1 MSKFDFTAAI
11 KEGQKRLENKNLA
24 LIALGP
30 SGSGKSRLCG
40 TMGVKTLYLH
50 TSGESHGPAS
60 AAAGGSEILP
70 ICIDAGPSIPS
81 KHVDGDGNESMV
93 PSSTTVS
100 ADEAYKRLLDILDSV
115 AELKK
120 LGVKAIAIDG
130 ATELESIIQNT
141 TTWKQRLAA
150 EYKGVKSYA
159 GDLTLSM
166 FRPILLKLQRLQAEL
181 GIHYVLTCILSV
193 REYGENNEILDASP
207 SLYGFNVAT
216 GLIQQFPDILV
227 IGQVSDGE
235 RARPAIQLGS
245 HVSKAT
251 KDQKSQEVRK
261 LSNFYNRITGAD
273 LTTCPDLMKPNLKLV
288 AEIKKLGK
296 YPEA

>member
-1 MSKFDFTAAI
+1 MSFNFASAI
-11 KEGQKRLENKNLA
+11 KDGQERLKNKNVS
-24 LIALGP
+24 LILLGP
-30 SGSGKSRLCG
+30 SGSGKSRACG
-40 TMGVKTLYLH
+40 TFGVKTLYLH

-70 ICIDAGPSIPS
+70 ICID
-81 KHVDGDGNESMV
+81 KDGDKQL
-93 PSSTTVS
+93 S
-100 ADEAYKRLLDILDSV
+100 ADETYARLLEILSSTQ
-115 AELKK
+115 ELKK
-120 LGVKAIAIDG
+120 LGIGAVALDG
-130 ATELESIIQNT
+130 ATELESLIQNT
-141 TTWKQRLAA
+141 TAWKAKLAA

-159 GDLTLSM
+159 GDLTLGM
-166 FRPILLKLQRLQAEL
+166 FRPILLGLQRLQAE
-181 GIHYVLTCILSV
+181 INVHYVITCILSV

-245 HVSKAT
+245 HASKAT

-288 AEIKKLGK
+288 AEIKKLGH

>member
-1 MSKFDFTAAI
+1 MSKFDFSAAI
-11 KEGQKRLENKNLA
+11 KQGQEALKNKNVG
-24 LIALGP
+24 LILLGP
-30 SGSGKSRLCG
+30 SGSGKSRACG
-40 TMGVKTLYLH
+40 TFGVKTLYLH

-70 ICIDAGPSIPS
+70 ICID
-81 KHVDGDGNESMV
+81 KDGDKQL
-93 PSSTTVS
+93 S
-100 ADEAYKRLLDILDSV
+100 ADEAYTRLLEILGSTQ
-115 AELKK
+115 ELKK
-120 LGVKAIAIDG
+120 LGIGAVAIDG
-130 ATELESIIQNT
+130 ATELENIIQNT
-141 TTWKQRLAA
+141 TAWKARLAA

-166 FRPILLKLQRLQAEL
+166 FRPIILGLQKLQTDLN
-181 GIHYVLTCILSV
+181 IHYVITCILSV
-193 REYGENNEILDASP
+193 KEYGESNEILDASP

-227 IGQVSDGE
+227 VGQVSDGE
-235 RARPAIQLGS
+235 RTRPAIQLGS

-273 LTTCPDLMKPNLKLV
+273 LATCPDLMKPSLKLV
-288 AEIKKLGK
+288 AEIKKLGH
-296 YPEA
+296 YPEV

>member
-1 MSKFDFTAAI
+1 MSFNFASAI
-11 KEGQKRLENKNLA
+11 KDGQERLKNKNVS
-24 LIALGP
+24 LILLGP
-30 SGSGKSRLCG
+30 SGSGKSEFCG
-40 TMGVKTLYLH
+40 SGGVKTLYLH

-60 AAAGGSEILP
+60 AERGAVKSGGEILP
-70 ICIDAGPSIPS
+70 ICID
-81 KHVDGDGNESMV
+81 KDGDKQL
-93 PSSTTVS
+93 S
-100 ADEAYKRLLDILDSV
+100 ADETYARLLEILASGQG
-115 AELKK
+115 LKK
-120 LGVKAIAIDG
+120 LGIGAVALDG
-130 ATELESIIQNT
+130 ATELESLIQNT
-141 TTWKQRLAA
+141 TAWKARLAA

-166 FRPILLKLQRLQAEL
+166 FRPILLALQKLQAEIN
-181 GIHYVLTCILSV
+181 IHYVLTCILTV

-261 LSNFYNRITGAD
+261 LSNFYNRLTGAD

-288 AEIKKLGK
+288 AEIKKLGH